1 MIWIIWL
8 FKINRTLIW
17 SLLCIMIQ
25 KSSINRIHCFLFSL
39 WNLNLYH
46 PNFSSRA
53 HNNEVKMPQGS
64 FSFFF
69 NTLDISQGH
78 KDLYSY
84 LNITE
89 LIKLMTLNEIKQD
102 IKDITNFCSFVCFQ
116 FDKWLCTWI
125 HCKIMTKILEHTY
138 IIVLWG

>member
-1 MIWIIWL
+1 MIR
-8 FKINRTLIW
+8 NA
-17 SLLCIMIQ
+17 
-25 KSSINRIHCFLFSL
+25 SISRLDCFLFSL
-39 WNLNLYH
+39 FNLYLYH
-46 PNFSSRA
+46 PNFSFRA

-84 LNITE
+84 LNIIE

-125 HCKIMTKILEHTY
+125 HCKILTKILEHTY
-138 IIVLWG
+138 IILHCLAIRKIVCLRLILVVSLIHHM